1 MGRTHCLSSS
11 GFPQRD
17 SASLPS
23 SPGYWAIG
31 RPGNSRVI
39 LLYLFLSTNQECFW
53 SLYLGKGV
61 GDSKGP
67 PNFGP
72 LPSWKPWCLIICFV
86 SSGPIRLSRIQTKAC
101 LNNGPYRA

>member
-1 MGRTHCLSSS
+1 MGRTHCLSRS

-53 SLYLGKGV
+53 SLYLGRGV
-61 GDSKGP
+61 GDSKEP
-67 PNFGP
+67 
-72 LPSWKPWCLIICFV
+72 
-86 SSGPIRLSRIQTKAC
+86 TKLWALVILEALVFDYLFC
-101 LNNGPYRA
+101 VFRTY